1 VSKPEKRYLILAE
14 GRSGDPHYGKT
25 ARGVMRYVPEQ
36 VFVLLDT
43 ARAGETEQ
51 GFPIVG
57 TVEEALRCEPNT
69 ALVGVATQGGRFPP
83 AWRELLRAC
92 VESGLDVENGLHEF
106 LSDDAEL
113 VDLAARHGVEL
124 RDLRRPPP
132 GLNVP
137 TGENIELDAHIVLTV
152 GSDCAIGKM
161 TVSLEL
167 DRAARERG
175 MASVFVPTGQTGIA
189 IAGWGICVDAVVSD
203 FIAGAAEQLVVDG
216 AERGDLLWVEGQ
228 GALLHPAYSGV
239 TLGLMHGSAPHAY
252 VLCHQARATAIEGYP
267 EHPIPPLGELID
279 LHERASLPVRPAPV
293 ACIAVNTREL
303 GEDEAGMAIAEAEAE
318 TGLPA
323 DDPVRFGPDKLL
335 DAVLALRNDPVSA
348 EK

>member
-1 VSKPEKRYLILAE
+1 VSKPEKQYLILAE

-25 ARGVMRYVPEQ
+25 ARGVMRYAPEQ
-36 VFVLLDT
+36 VVVLLDT

-57 TVEEALRCEPNT
+57 TVEDALAYEPNT

-113 VDLAARHGVEL
+113 VDLAARRGVEL

-167 DRAARERG
+167 DRVARERG
-175 MASVFVPTGQTGIA
+175 IASVFVPTGQTGIA

-216 AERGDLLWVEGQ
+216 AGKGDLLWVEGQ

-252 VLCHQARATAIEGYP
+252 VLCHQAGATAIEGFP
-267 EHPIPPLGELID
+267 DHPIPPLSELVD
-279 LHERASLPVRPAPV
+279 LHERASLPARPAPV
-293 ACIAVNTREL
+293 ACIAVNTRGL
-303 GEDEAGMAIAEAEAE
+303 GEEEARAEIAAAEAEA
-318 TGLPA
+318 GLPA
-323 DDPVRFGPDKLL
+323 DDPVRFGADKLL